1 MNNFRTMP
9 KIMYTPFA
17 SLTNQILDPSWNGVM
32 GVSGEGFEKGFENTA
47 GHLIGVLE
55 GITGYGAV
63 MRGPT
68 GIGPTTDTLGG
79 QSGYMMA
86 TWWPYTPI
94 LEGDG
99 ENHPKDFFKQNGVA
113 GVGPQKIWRRK
124 YYIPQGVLGRDASGN
139 PYPSTKFT
147 KGTTGRYDPR
157 DTHDTSI
164 TMEIS
169 GNIIL
174 APAKDGVGGNLTCVL
189 CEAPK
194 IIATT
199 SVSVGVSTGIPS
211 AVSADPN
218 NILYVEGNTVVK
230 KNITAYYS
238 DERLKTFKGTI
249 KNPIEKI
256 KQLNG
261 YYFVENELAKSL
273 GYNNDKIQVGV
284 SAQEVEKV
292 LPEIVTQAPVGKEY
306 KTVWYEKLTPLL
318 IEGVKEQQNQ
328 IDELKI
334 LVASL
339 MKK

>member
-32 GVSGEGFEKGFENTA
+32 GQTGEGFEKGFENTA

-94 LEGDG
+94 SEGDG
-99 ENHPKDFFKQNGVA
+99 INHPKNFSEQNGVA

-157 DTHDTSI
+157 ETLDTSI
-164 TMEIS
+164 IF
-169 GNIIL
+169 
-174 APAKDGVGGNLTCVL
+174 
-189 CEAPK
+189 EAPK

-211 AVSADPN
+211 AVSADSD